1 MPEQQPLDAIVIGAG
16 ISGLCAG
23 WALRKAGKRYKVLE
37 KSKRPGGPIETL
49 QEDGF
54 VFEKGPNT
62 IQVDGPDL
70 DIFFAELGLK
80 ETLVEANREANK
92 RFIVRNQIPQ
102 AVPMSPRDIFS
113 TKLFSKRA
121 MLSLLTEPF
130 KKKYSGNKDESL
142 ADFVRRRLNQEF
154 LDYAINPLIGGIY
167 AGDPEELSA
176 KHAFPKIYNLE
187 ARFGSLIK
195 GGIGLTRERKA
206 HGTYYK
212 TKLISF
218 QDGME
223 ALPQTLSEK
232 QSENILFSTD
242 ITSICK
248 EDEHLWSLNYTHSDG
263 SKHRIDSRK
272 IIVACPASAL
282 LALPFSE
289 DIKRALGVFSEIP
302 HPPLVA
308 LSLGYDRD
316 AIAHP
321 LDGFGMLV
329 PRVENMNIL
338 GCIFA
343 SSLFPGRSS
352 GDRVG
357 LSVFIGGTRNPE
369 LCEMDESELLGL
381 VKADLEKL
389 LGASGDPIYVRRTDW
404 PRAIPQYVVGYQ
416 KYLQQFEDLESAHSG
431 LKFIGHLVDGISV
444 PKCIRSGLNQSS

>member
-49 QEDGF
+49 HEDGF

-176 KHAFPKIYNLE
+176 KHAFPKVYNLE

-195 GGIGLTRERKA
+195 GGIGLSRERKA
-206 HGTYYK
+206 HRSFYIS
-212 TKLISF
+212 KLISF

-223 ALPQTLSEK
+223 E
-232 QSENILFSTD
+232 
-242 ITSICK
+242 
-248 EDEHLWSLNYTHSDG
+248 
-263 SKHRIDSRK
+263 
-272 IIVACPASAL
+272 
-282 LALPFSE
+282 
-289 DIKRALGVFSEIP
+289 
-302 HPPLVA
+302 
-308 LSLGYDRD
+308 
-316 AIAHP
+316 
-321 LDGFGMLV
+321 
-329 PRVENMNIL
+329 
-338 GCIFA
+338 
-343 SSLFPGRSS
+343 
-352 GDRVG
+352 
-357 LSVFIGGTRNPE
+357 
-369 LCEMDESELLGL
+369 
-381 VKADLEKL
+381 
-389 LGASGDPIYVRRTDW
+389 
-404 PRAIPQYVVGYQ
+404 
-416 KYLQQFEDLESAHSG
+416 
-431 LKFIGHLVDGISV
+431 
-444 PKCIRSGLNQSS
+444 